1 MYLLRVWLAR
11 LPNAISPDVILWF
24 AFSQARYLPEGI
36 WTSWKHTDLR
46 PYQLQGI
53 AGCQASEPSHTGG
66 PTAPRGDL
74 ALECTSN
81 TQESTFFLEKY

>member
-1 MYLLRVWLAR
+1 MYLLRVSLAR

-53 AGCQASEPSHTGG
+53 AGCQASESSHTGG